1 MSLSLNIAKRY
12 LFSHKKTSAINIISS
27 IATLGIGLGC
37 AALLVIMSV
46 FNGLEGLIASL
57 YNSFNPDI
65 KITAVT
71 GKTFECDST
80 LMTKIA
86 AIDGVVGISQT
97 IEEVAFFKYKDS
109 EHFGILKGVDK
120 NYATITKIDSSIEAG
135 NFNLNKN
142 GVYQAVVGYGVD
154 YFLDININNPMQ
166 SLHIYVPKKK
176 NNGGFITQAFNQRR
190 INPVGVFMT
199 EQEIDSKYVIV
210 DLGLARDL
218 LEINEN
224 TLGALEIKTNPS
236 KNTLEIQ
243 KKLQVLLGK
252 DVQVNNGR
260 QQEAAF
266 YRLMKIEK
274 WVAYAVLSLTLVLV
288 AFNMIG
294 SLWMLVLE
302 KKSDIAILKSMG
314 ATNQLIK
321 KIFISQGLLMTLIG
335 LIGGLIL
342 GMILVFLQKQFGFVK
357 FQADG
362 NFVVDAYPVELKIFD
377 MLVIAITISGIGWLA
392 SYLPS
397 LRASEIKTLI
407 KDI

>member
-1 MSLSLNIAKRY
+1 
-12 LFSHKKTSAINIISS
+12 
-27 IATLGIGLGC
+27 
-37 AALLVIMSV
+37 
-46 FNGLEGLIASL
+46 
-57 YNSFNPDI
+57 
-65 KITAVT
+65 
-71 GKTFECDST
+71 
-80 LMTKIA
+80 
-86 AIDGVVGISQT
+86 
-97 IEEVAFFKYKDS
+97 
-109 EHFGILKGVDK
+109 
-120 NYATITKIDSSIEAG
+120 
-135 NFNLNKN
+135 
-142 GVYQAVVGYGVD
+142 
-154 YFLDININNPMQ
+154 MQ

-252 DVQVNNGR
+252 DVQVNNRR
-260 QQEAAF
+260 QQEAEF